1 MLHTPGRRGRPKG
14 TGIDDNERLA
24 QLDALLRIHPDL
36 RPTTAIRQMG
46 YSDPSAIRRLR
57 DKYKIF
63 ALGSGVA
70 FENLVASTRSSTEPK
85 LTASP
90 SLTTR

>member
-14 TGIDDNERLA
+14 TGIDDNERLT

-63 ALGSGVA
+63 TIATGVA
-70 FENLVASTRSSTEPK
+70 FEDLVASAGASVEPK

-90 SLTTR
+90 SLIAR

>member
-1 MLHTPGRRGRPKG
+1 MLHTTGRRGRPKG

-63 ALGSGVA
+63 TVGAGVA
-70 FENLVASTRSSTEPK
+70 FEDLVVSAGVSTEPK

-90 SLTTR
+90 R